1 MNRRVLIET
10 SWNVKK
16 AEAFRLVLMN
26 CVLIETSWN
35 VKSYETLGVYSS
47 MEVLIETSWNVK
59 TSPFIF
65 DQVYSVLIETSWN
78 VKFKL
83 AKRCSSFY
91 GY

>member
-1 MNRRVLIET
+1 
-10 SWNVKK
+10 
-16 AEAFRLVLMN
+16 
-26 CVLIETSWN
+26 
-35 VKSYETLGVYSS
+35 

-78 VKFKL
+78 VKLDEKGHPIKERVVLIETSWNVKFKL